1 MNASQT
7 RAIES
12 FRRFMQTQLDVVP
25 DRQDTLDLEV
35 QPTSYGVVRVKATTT
50 MLGLPEGNLLR
61 AVSREYWLVAVGKR
75 GGLEVKMAPNSYK
88 QFKGKRAFGM
98 TFTF

>member
-7 RAIES
+7 RAVES
-12 FRRFMQTQLDVVP
+12 FRRFMQTQLDIVP

-35 QPTSYGVVRVKATTT
+35 QPTTYGIIWIKATTT

-61 AVSREYWLVAVGKR
+61 FVAHQHWFVKVGKR
-75 GGLEVKMAPNSYK
+75 GALDVKMAPKSFE
-88 QFKGKRAFGM
+88 QFKGKRAFGL